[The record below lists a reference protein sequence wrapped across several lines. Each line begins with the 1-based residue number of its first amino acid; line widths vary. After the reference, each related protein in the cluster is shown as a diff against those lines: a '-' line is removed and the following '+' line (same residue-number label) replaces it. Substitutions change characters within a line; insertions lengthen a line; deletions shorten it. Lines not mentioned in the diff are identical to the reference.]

1 MKEKQEEKKMEVDAV
16 KAAEGESREK
26 AVKTGKS
33 KTKRYLLT
41 GIFALVVI
49 FVGLVGFGYYQAVM
63 YYKTH
68 FFPNTTINGIDCGD
82 MEVGPVVKMLDER
95 SRDYLLEVTGRDCRT
110 GASGTLLG
118 TVTSENIRL
127 NIGETEAMVSSFL
140 DQQKEH
146 QWIGAYLNGAYPYF
160 LEQGIF
166 FDEGLLEE
174 EVRTWDACI
183 KTNMVKAQDAYI
195 SEYSAESGT
204 YEIIPETMGTELDLE
219 KAVLLITDA
228 VRRQDEKIDLE
239 EGGCYKEAAVKQDDR
254 KLTEIVD
261 QVNKWL
267 STKITYDW
275 NGTKVMLDYETLH
288 EWISL
293 ENGKPVLDEEKAAA
307 FVKQQAAEYDTYG
320 RKKNLKNTDSQIS
333 LS

>member
-118 TVTSENIRL
+118 TVASEDIRL
-127 NIGETEAMVSSFL
+127 NFGETEAMVSSFL
-140 DQQKEH
+140 DQQKEY

-160 LEQGIF
+160 
-166 FDEGLLEE
+166 
-174 EVRTWDACI
+174 
-183 KTNMVKAQDAYI
+183 
-195 SEYSAESGT
+195 
-204 YEIIPETMGTELDLE
+204 
-219 KAVLLITDA
+219 
-228 VRRQDEKIDLE
+228 
-239 EGGCYKEAAVKQDDR
+239 
-254 KLTEIVD
+254 
-261 QVNKWL
+261 
-267 STKITYDW
+267 
-275 NGTKVMLDYETLH
+275 
-288 EWISL
+288 
-293 ENGKPVLDEEKAAA
+293 
-307 FVKQQAAEYDTYG
+307 
-320 RKKNLKNTDSQIS
+320 
-333 LS
+333 